1 MWKMALN
8 KKWNNEVAIVSG
20 ASAGI
25 GASVALNL
33 ANLGM
38 TVIGL
43 ARRNKLIDVNCK
55 QNNAN

>member
-1 MWKMALN
+1 MASV
-8 KKWNNEVAIVSG
+8 KDWQNEVALVSG

-43 ARRNKLIDVNCK
+43 ARRNKLIDVNWK